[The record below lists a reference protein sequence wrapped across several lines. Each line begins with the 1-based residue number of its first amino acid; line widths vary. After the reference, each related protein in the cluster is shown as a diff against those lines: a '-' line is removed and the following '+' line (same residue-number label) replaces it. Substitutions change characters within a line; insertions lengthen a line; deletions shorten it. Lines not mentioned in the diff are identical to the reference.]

1 MSLNG
6 VDEGAR
12 TSIASEAPK
21 IRRRRNDEEQRDD
34 EQGGG
39 GVVHLP
45 ETISDQHQ
53 RKPQVI
59 QRDRSDSRSEKSTR
73 NELQM
78 PNEIEAK
85 EASVVVVI
93 VGWLTRRGWAP
104 SSRWWTA
111 DRGRTRAGRGRR
123 RGTRWPP
130 LGRTWVPGPGTC
142 AGSAAR
148 RAGRGPPRPASSR

>member
-1 MSLNG
+1 MFVMSLNG

-93 VGWLTRRGWAP
+93 VG
-104 SSRWWTA
+104 
-111 DRGRTRAGRGRR
+111 
-123 RGTRWPP
+123 
-130 LGRTWVPGPGTC
+130 
-142 AGSAAR
+142 
-148 RAGRGPPRPASSR
+148 